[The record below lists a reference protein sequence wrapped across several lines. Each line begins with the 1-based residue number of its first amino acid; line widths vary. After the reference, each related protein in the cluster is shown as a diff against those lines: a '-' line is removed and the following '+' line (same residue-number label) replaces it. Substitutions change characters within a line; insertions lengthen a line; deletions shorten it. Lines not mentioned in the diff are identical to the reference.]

1 MIDQYINLKETKV
14 MFKKWLSLFLVG
26 FIFLAGCSNA
36 NTKEGASEAGDKTV
50 VTFWHSM
57 SGVPQE
63 TLHQQ

>member
-36 NTKEGASEAGDKTV
+36 NTEKKGLQKLVIKQLS
-50 VTFWHSM
+50 HS
-57 SGVPQE
+57 GIQ
-63 TLHQQ
+63 